1 MGRIYLGNKDRD
13 ILLKLRN
20 KITDTD
26 EINVLDKILQQN
38 EFNRIKYNEVAKIYK
53 AEKRKTNKNFAR
65 SKKEIAKRRECNEE
79 I

>member
-38 EFNRIKYNEVAKIYK
+38 EFNRIKYNEVARIYK

-65 SKKEIAKRRECNEE
+65 SKKEILKMEDKNKK